1 VGSALICKLVS
12 PLMASSGISATVAV
26 VSAAILAVGML
37 LIWLESSAP
46 KSNVTVVTVELLVL
60 LLT

>member
-1 VGSALICKLVS
+1 
-12 PLMASSGISATVAV
+12 V

-46 KSNVTVVTVELLVL
+46 KSNVTVVPVVLVPL

>member
-1 VGSALICKLVS
+1 
-12 PLMASSGISATVAV
+12 
-26 VSAAILAVGML
+26 

-46 KSNVTVVTVELLVL
+46 KSNVTVVTVALLVL